1 MEEAL
6 PQAAAEAPPEAETD
20 RLEAEAAEAA
30 RSEEQR
36 RAALRATLARIRIAG
51 FKSFAEP
58 TTVEVLPGLTGIVGP
73 NGCGKSNVVEA
84 LRWAMG
90 ETSPKAMRGGE
101 MDDVIFAGTAT
112 RAGRNMAE
120 VMLFL
125 EDAAGLAPPP
135 NNEIAELEIT
145 RRISRGEGSNFR
157 VNGKELR
164 ARDVQTMFAD
174 IGSGARSSALV
185 SQGRV
190 AALIQAKPDD
200 RRGVLE
206 EAAGIAGLRARR
218 HEAELK
224 LRQAETNL
232 SRADDLLGQ
241 LEAQRQGLQRQ
252 ARQANRYRNISG
264 LIRQAEGEWLAL
276 LAARANTAL
285 AAAATALQAA
295 RKATQAAEAEAEA
308 AAIGLHEA
316 EQGLAAPR
324 AAEAAARTA
333 LERRRVEAEGM
344 EAEEARARDALA
356 AAEARFAQLRQDLS
370 HAVALEADA
379 SAALQKIAAEDQDLA
394 DRETSLPER
403 RSLAEAALA
412 NATDAAREAERAANL
427 ATEAAAAGAAQIQ
440 AAEAELATA
449 EARLRRARD
458 AHAALVAERDTALA
472 ERVTPEAREA
482 AARQLADAEAGMI
495 AAREALEQAEATRAT
510 ATATHAEARR
520 AAEEAAAEAARREAA
535 LRAAEERHRRIEAQ
549 HRTLAAERDA
559 ALQERIPD
567 AARDAALSSAR
578 EAEENL
584 AASSRQLVQAEEQ
597 RASAGAA
604 LVEARRSAA
613 ESGATRAR
621 IAAEVAALTEV
632 LEARGTASAAPI
644 LDQVRVPSGLEA
656 ALGAALG
663 EALESPADTSAARHW
678 RNLPPLMV
686 AQPLPDGAVPLSRLV
701 EAPAAL
707 ARALSQVGLLARGMD
722 GAALQPSLRP
732 GQALVTEDGAVWRWD
747 GHTHQAGAPTPG
759 AVRLAQRNAL
769 RAAEARLDQAEV
781 SAAEAEAARQAA
793 EGAEAEAARAEAAAR
808 TSRAAAE
815 AAVSA
820 ARRLEGDLA
829 ARDARAESR
838 LAAIEPQLER
848 LSQERAEAAGS
859 LGEAQAAH
867 AARPDLALLRAAEQS
882 AAAAEAEAR
891 KAEQAAR
898 DARRQAEV
906 TATEARQRE
915 AALTARAAEVESRL
929 AALLPQLER
938 IGTEAADAEAARD
951 AAAHTR
957 ATAPDLM
964 ALRAAVDRARDDLA
978 AARAA
983 EAAGR
988 DGLGSLAAEADAI
1001 VARRASLAQEASL
1014 WTARAADA
1022 AERVAD
1028 LRRRD
1033 GEAAAACEE
1042 LSAAPE
1048 AAAIRRAEASR
1059 LLEEAQ
1065 AAHAAASAA
1074 LTAAEARV
1082 SQGSGARRS
1091 ADAAF
1096 AVAREEQVR
1105 AEAAAEAAG
1114 MAEAAVAARI
1124 AERLGEGAELPP
1136 APEELSD
1143 VAEDKARRKVERL
1156 IRERDEMGPVN
1167 LRAEIEVAE
1176 IDERIG
1182 QITTDRDEVTNA
1194 IAKLRGSIGH
1204 LNREGRERLREVF
1217 DRVDSEFR
1225 SLFTRLFG
1233 GGRAHLALVGSDDPL
1248 EAGLEIYA
1256 EPPGK
1261 KLATLSL
1268 LSGGEQALT
1277 ALSLIFAVFRCQPA
1291 PVCVLDEVD
1300 APLDDANVER
1310 LCDLLVAMAA
1320 ESGTRFLVVTHHP
1333 LTMGRMHRLYGVTMQ
1348 ERGVS
1353 RLLSVD
1359 LGRAIELAETTL
1371 L

>member
-1 MEEAL
+1 MEEIIPAG
-6 PQAAAEAPPEAETD
+6 PAEETAEVSTP
-20 RLEAEAAEAA
+20 EAEAAEPA
-30 RSEEQR
+30 RSDDQA
-36 RAALRATLARIRIAG
+36 RAALTAKLSRIRIAG
-51 FKSFAEP
+51 FKSFAEA

-112 RAGRNMAE
+112 RSGRNVAE

-125 EDAAGLAPPP
+125 EDAAGLAPAP
-135 NNEIAELEIT
+135 NHDIAELEVT

-232 SRADDLLGQ
+232 SRAEDLLGQ
-241 LEAQRQGLQRQ
+241 LDAQRQGLQRQ

-264 LIRQAEGEWLAL
+264 LVRQAEGEWLAL

-285 AAAATALQAA
+285 TAAATALAAA
-295 RKATQAAEAEAEA
+295 RSATSAAEQEAEA
-308 AAIGLHEA
+308 AAIALHEA

-324 AAEAAARTA
+324 ADEAAARTA

-344 EAEEARARDALA
+344 EAEESRARAALD
-356 AAEARFAQLRQDLS
+356 AAEARLAELRQDLA
-370 HAVALEADA
+370 HATSLAGDADA
-379 SAALQKIAAEDQDLA
+379 ARARITEEDATLAEREAGLPTRRDAAAAA
-394 DRETSLPER
+394 
-403 RSLAEAALA
+403 LAEAIE
-412 NATDAAREAERAANL
+412 TVREAERAANQ
-427 ATEAAAAGAAQIQ
+427 ATEAAAAGAAQLQ
-440 AAEAELATA
+440 AAEAELAAA
-449 EARLRRARD
+449 ETRLRRARE
-458 AHAALVAERDTALA
+458 AHAALSADRDAA
-472 ERVTPEAREA
+472 QARAVSDMEKAAASEQVTQAEA
-482 AARQLADAEAGMI
+482 AFA
-495 AAREALEQAEATRAT
+495 AAREALEQAEATRTEAV
-510 ATATHAEARR
+510 AKHADARR
-520 AAEEAAAEAARREAA
+520 SAEEASAEAARREAA
-535 LRAAEERHRRIEAQ
+535 LRAADERHRRIVAQ
-549 HRTLAAERDA
+549 YAALSAERDA
-559 ALQERIPD
+559 ALAERIPE
-567 AARDAALSSAR
+567 AARDAALSSAQLAEATLIESAAR
-578 EAEENL
+578 LTEAE
-584 AASSRQLVQAEEQ
+584 AARATASEALVQARRQGAE
-597 RASAGAA
+597 AGAA
-604 LVEARRSAA
+604 
-613 ESGATRAR
+613 RAR

-632 LEARGTASAAPI
+632 LEARGTASAQPI
-644 LDQVRVPSGLEA
+644 LDQVRVPPGLEA

-663 EALESPADTSAARHW
+663 EALESPADAAAARHW

-722 GAALQPSLRP
+722 GAALQPGLRP
-732 GQALVTEDGAVWRWD
+732 GQALVTEEGAVWRWD
-747 GHTHQAGAPTPG
+747 GHTHHAGAPTPG

-781 SAAEAEAARQAA
+781 TAAETEAARSAAEAAEAEAAN
-793 EGAEAEAARAEAAAR
+793 AEAAAR
-808 TSRAAAE
+808 NARSAAE
-815 AAVSA
+815 AAASA
-820 ARRLEGDLA
+820 ARRAEGELA

-838 LAAIEPQLER
+838 IAALEPQLAR
-848 LSQERAEAAGS
+848 LAEDRAEAD
-859 LGEAQAAH
+859 
-867 AARPDLALLRAAEQS
+867 AAR
-882 AAAAEAEAR
+882 AEAEALYTAR
-891 KAEQAAR
+891 PDIALLREAEQQAATAETEARNAEAAAR
-898 DARRQAEV
+898 EARRRAEM
-906 TATEARQRE
+906 ALAEARQRQ
-915 AALTARAAEVESRL
+915 AALLNRASEVENRL
-929 AALLPQLER
+929 AALAPQLER
-938 IGTEAADAEAARD
+938 IGAELAEAEAARAS
-951 AAAHTR
+951 AAQTR
-957 ATAPDLM
+957 EAAPDPVQ
-964 ALRAAVDRARDDLA
+964 LRGSVEGARAHLAEQRGVEASARDA
-978 AARAA
+978 QGA
-983 EAAGR
+983 
-988 DGLGSLAAEADAI
+988 LAAEAEAI
-1001 VARRASLAQEASL
+1001 IARRASLANEAGL
-1014 WTARAADA
+1014 WAARAEDA
-1022 AERVAD
+1022 SARVAD

-1033 GEAAAACEE
+1033 TEAEAERDALA
-1042 LSAAPE
+1042 AAPE
-1048 AAAIRRAEASR
+1048 AAALRRAEATR
-1059 LLEEAQ
+1059 LLEAASE
-1065 AAHAAASAA
+1065 AHAAAAAA
-1074 LTAAEARV
+1074 LAAAERRV
-1082 SQGSGARRS
+1082 SEGSQGRRGA
-1091 ADAAF
+1091 DTAF
-1096 AVAREEQVR
+1096 ALAREEQVR
-1105 AEAAAEAAG
+1105 AQAATEAAETAS
-1114 MAEAAVAARI
+1114 AAVAARI

-1143 VAEDKARRKVERL
+1143 IAEDKARRKVERL

-1167 LRAEIEVAE
+1167 LRADLEIAEIE
-1176 IDERIG
+1176 ERIG
-1182 QITTDRDEVTNA
+1182 QITHDRDEVMNA

-1217 DRVDSEFR
+1217 DRVDTEFR

-1261 KLATLSL
+1261 KLSTLSL

-1277 ALSLIFAVFRCQPA
+1277 ALSLIFAVFRCNPA

-1310 LCDLLVAMAA
+1310 LCDLLDAMAA
-1320 ESGTRFLVVTHHP
+1320 ESGTRFLIVTHHP